1 MALVVLKLFIP
12 FTFIDSGVS
21 LNGIVEDG
29 INKVQTIINNEFD
42 ISLDMGYLHENTE
55 QNNSSVNILLNE
67 EVQSLESSAG
77 SEGIHSSQVNN
88 QSFISDNP
96 EENRNSVSSG
106 EMNNQWDHSEMVIE
120 MIILG
125 VWLLGVVVTTCTV
138 FICNLPWG
146 R

>member
-120 MIILG
+120 ILFLQ
-125 VWLLGVVVTTCTV
+125 VK
-138 FICNLPWG
+138 
-146 R
+146 